1 MKINHHAD
9 DATIMAYAAGTVSE
23 GFSLLLTAHMEV
35 CSLCR
40 ERMSLASDLGGEL
53 LCEVEPAQMS
63 QEGLSNVLSAI
74 EADNTD
80 PVTPFKSPSVS
91 SDMASVL
98 MEYVPRG
105 LDELP
110 WQRLMPGI
118 RQYQLTGVESGNGSV
133 RLLSISPGIRIPH
146 HTHLGGELT
155 LVIEGAYEDEIG
167 HFKAGDLADLD
178 ASCNHQPV
186 AVGNKPCICL
196 IATDDKLR
204 FTGLLSRMV
213 QPLIGI

>member
-23 GFSLLLTAHMEV
+23 GFSLVLTAHMEL
-35 CSLCR
+35 CSHCR

-53 LCEVEPAQMS
+53 LSELESAPMS

-74 EADNTD
+74 DADTLD

-91 SDMASVL
+91 GEMASIL
-98 MEYVPRG
+98 SAYVPHG
-105 LDELP
+105 LDEPP
-110 WQRLMPGI
+110 WQSLMPGV
-118 RQYQLTGVESGNGSV
+118 RQYQLAGIESGNGSV

-146 HTHLGGELT
+146 HTHMGGELT

-178 ASCNHQPV
+178 ASCNHQPI